1 MKRIF
6 KSSIRIWHIL
16 LFASLLF
23 AAFILPVLPPD
34 WHKELFRVIY
44 SIIYISAIMCLK
56 KRSNF
61 LLALVTVTLVFE
73 WITGFF
79 GFQLLAIFAKG
90 TNVLF
95 FLVIVFLLLKQIA
108 TAKEVN
114 AEIILGAMIGYLLLG
129 IIFSIFLTIIMQ
141 NDPSAFNI
149 PLAVNQLPG
158 NEPNVS
164 TPLYYGYVTLAT
176 LGYGDIVPLKPYT
189 RSLSTLIAISGQFYI
204 AIIVALLVGKFA
216 VKQEEADK

>member
-1 MKRIF
+1 
-6 KSSIRIWHIL
+6 
-16 LFASLLF
+16 
-23 AAFILPVLPPD
+23 
-34 WHKELFRVIY
+34 
-44 SIIYISAIMCLK
+44 MCLK